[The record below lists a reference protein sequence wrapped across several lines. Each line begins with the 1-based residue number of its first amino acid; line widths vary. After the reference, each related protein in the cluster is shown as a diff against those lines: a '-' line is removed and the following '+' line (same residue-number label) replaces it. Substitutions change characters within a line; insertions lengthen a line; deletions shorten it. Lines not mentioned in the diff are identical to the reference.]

1 MFEQVFPKQAKES
14 LAILGQ
20 SNLLKDAYLAGG
32 TGLALQIGHRISV
45 DLDFFTAKR
54 FDAKLLARN
63 LKKIPAQFTLE
74 RLEQDTLLGFFGK
87 TKFSI
92 FFWDYPLLAKTNS
105 YLGINLASLK
115 DIAAMKILAI
125 SDRGIKRDFI
135 DLYFMLAVGKTFSI
149 KEVLNFYDK
158 KFKALPQNRAHLLR
172 SLVYFQ
178 DADAS
183 KMPKMLKNVV
193 WKEVK
198 KYFER
203 EVKHL
208 AKQEF

>member
-1 MFEQVFPKQAKES
+1 MFEQVLPKHAKES
-14 LAILGQ
+14 LALLGR
-20 SNLLKDAYLAGG
+20 SNLLKNACLAGG
-32 TGLALQIGHRISV
+32 TGLALQIGHRVSV
-45 DLDFFTAKR
+45 DFDFFTAKR

-63 LKKIPAQFTLE
+63 LEKIPAQFTLE
-74 RLEQDTLLGFFGK
+74 RLEQDTLLGFLGK

-92 FFWDYPLLAKTNS
+92 FFWDYPLLAKIDS
-105 YLGINLASLK
+105 YLGVNLASTK
-115 DIAAMKILAI
+115 DIAAMKLLAI

-135 DLYFMLAVGKTFSI
+135 DLYFMLAVEKMFSI
-149 KEVLNFYDK
+149 AEVLNFYDK

-178 DADAS
+178 DADTT
-183 KMPKMLKNVV
+183 KMPKMLKPVV

-203 EVKHL
+203 EVKFL